1 MAIDFDNHQRP
12 GWLAPACEHNG
23 QRNTT
28 IADIDLKQRRR
39 LPSEGSLIEHMRGLS
54 AFAMAL
60 THNSFEADD
69 LVQET
74 YVRAVEAMGRLRE
87 ESNIRAWLFT
97 ILRNVRLSQ
106 LRQQRARPKLVEV
119 DRDENNAAALQTA
132 EDPHA
137 ILVRAA
143 ETKEVWK
150 AIQQLPR
157 DFRAVLVMREYRGLS
172 YQEIATY
179 LGLPPG
185 TVMSRLARARSRLA
199 VMLTDVRHSRTINEA
214 Y

>member
-12 GWLAPACEHNG
+12 GWLAPVCEHNG

-137 ILVRAA
+137 PTSTAA
-143 ETKEVWK
+143 
-150 AIQQLPR
+150 P
-157 DFRAVLVMREYRGLS
+157 AVLSLHHGRPAGTARDPHILIIMAGSKQALTLQRMTLS
-172 YQEIATY
+172 FTT
-179 LGLPPG
+179 PC
-185 TVMSRLARARSRLA
+185 RF
-199 VMLTDVRHSRTINEA
+199 
-214 Y
+214 